1 MKKAYYLF
9 FLAVF
14 TVLSLGFYW
23 SLDFETQKLYPFEK
37 GSAIQLGISHEEIPS
52 NWSEGKYE
60 IDQDSIIHFK
70 YALSRAVQ
78 EPFVGLY
85 LHRQDSIHDLFMDF
99 SHFDQLSLHLKAEQG
114 SRIPVF
120 LTLDY
125 KGFTKS
131 GKALSWL
138 PLSAV
143 AQYKGEGVYALNKS
157 DFEIPSWW
165 LRMHNMKKE
174 DFSALDFSRVT
185 YLVVNS
191 CQALG
196 AGRKDE
202 IQISSI
208 YFSHDNQH
216 LYIAY
221 AFSLLAILIMMI
233 LVYFIHKKK
242 VLVPYQVHVIDQQN
256 SHSKLDQI
264 KSYMAQHYSN
274 PELSAQDLQ
283 QAIGVTE
290 REIGLL
296 IKNNLDSSFKSYLN
310 IIRLAEVKRL
320 LLHTHKPVS
329 DIAYLTGYN
338 NIPHFN
344 RVFKKEFDC
353 TPKEFRLANK

>member
-1 MKKAYYLF
+1 M
-9 FLAVF
+9 
-14 TVLSLGFYW
+14 LSLVIYW
-23 SLDFETQKLYPFEK
+23 SLDFETKKLYPFDK
-37 GSAIQLGISHEEIPS
+37 GSQIQLGISHEEIPS
-52 NWSEGKYE
+52 NWSEGSYA
-60 IDQDSIIHFK
+60 IDQDSIIRFK
-70 YALSRAVQ
+70 YTLSRAVQ

-85 LHRQDSIHDLFMDF
+85 LHRQDSTHDLFMDF
-99 SHFDQLSLHLKAEQG
+99 SQFDQLSIYLRSEQG
-114 SRIPVF
+114 TRIPVF

-125 KGFTKS
+125 KGYTKS

-143 AQYKGEGVYALNKS
+143 IEYEGEGVYAINKS

-165 LRMHNMKKE
+165 LRLQQMKKE

-196 AGRKDE
+196 AGKRDE
-202 IQISSI
+202 IQIRSI
-208 YFSHDNQH
+208 YFSNNNRY
-216 LYIAY
+216 LYTTY
-221 AFSLLAILIMMI
+221 AFSVLAILIMMT
-233 LVYFIHKKK
+233 LVYFIQKKK

-310 IIRLAEVKRL
+310 TIRLAEVKRL

-353 TPKEFRLANK
+353 TPKEFRESNK